1 MEKLKNDASLEE
13 IIAKVN
19 ELIEKFEEFKVE
31 KPEEMYIAPNVKSFY
46 DELGG
51 KIQ

>member
-1 MEKLKNDASLEE
+1 MEKLKNDANLEE
-13 IIAKVN
+13 IIAKIN
-19 ELIEKFEEFKVE
+19 EIVEKFGDRTED
-31 KPEEMYIAPNVKSFY
+31 MYIAPNVKSFY

>member
-1 MEKLKNDASLEE
+1 MEKLKNDANLEE
-13 IIAKVN
+13 IIAKIN
-19 ELIEKFEEFKVE
+19 EIVEKFGE

-51 KIQ
+51 TIQ

>member
-1 MEKLKNDASLEE
+1 MEKLKNDANLEE
-13 IIAKVN
+13 IIAKIN
-19 ELIEKFEEFKVE
+19 EIVEKFGE
-31 KPEEMYIAPNVKSFY
+31 KPEEMYIAPNVKSYF